1 MVASIFISY
10 AHTDRAR
17 AEQFAALF
25 AAAGWSVWWDREITG
40 GSHFDKATEEAIAA
54 AKVIVVLWSRASVA
68 SHWVRAEA
76 AWALAKDKLLSVKI
90 DDVDPPLP
98 FFHVPTIDLAG
109 WDGAGDDPP
118 LSRFLGEIAA
128 LVGESDVAAS
138 IFISYADEDHER
150 AEKLASRLTAV
161 GRSVW
166 WRGKI
171 RRGRRFDKVTED
183 AIGVAKVVVVLWSHA
198 SVVSHWVRAEA
209 AWALARDKLL
219 PVKIDDI
226 DLPLQFFHV
235 PTVDLAK
242 WNGAVDDPA
251 LSRLLGEIAAQ
262 LDGSGVRAAS
272 ENSPVEDLPVATVT
286 AQATESLAVR
296 SLPESGSP
304 SPSGR
309 SRSMLAPTGFWSYT
323 TSDDK
328 NSRGKLSQLR
338 ALLAAELQ
346 QHIGRLPEVHIFQ
359 DVAAIPPGRDWEKQ
373 IREALEACSFMIPLI
388 TPAFLQSEWCCREV
402 ALFRAREAALG
413 RDDLIYP
420 IHWLDTDHTD
430 PNFSEDC
437 YDKEI
442 LFFLR
447 SRQWIDFRRLR
458 LGSLHNRE
466 SHDKLAQISI
476 AIRGALRRARL
487 DDT

>member
-1 MVASIFISY
+1 M
-10 AHTDRAR
+10 
-17 AEQFAALF
+17 
-25 AAAGWSVWWDREITG
+25 
-40 GSHFDKATEEAIAA
+40 
-54 AKVIVVLWSRASVA
+54 
-68 SHWVRAEA
+68 
-76 AWALAKDKLLSVKI
+76 AKDKLLSVKI

-226 DLPLQFFHV
+226 DLPPQFFHV

-251 LSRLLGEIAAQ
+251 LSRLLGEIAVQ
-262 LDGSGVRAAS
+262 Q
-272 ENSPVEDLPVATVT
+272 T
-286 AQATESLAVR
+286 
-296 SLPESGSP
+296 
-304 SPSGR
+304 
-309 SRSMLAPTGFWSYT
+309 
-323 TSDDK
+323 
-328 NSRGKLSQLR
+328 LS
-338 ALLAAELQ
+338 
-346 QHIGRLPEVHIFQ
+346 V
-359 DVAAIPPGRDWEKQ
+359 PGR
-373 IREALEACSFMIPLI
+373 
-388 TPAFLQSEWCCREV
+388 
-402 ALFRAREAALG
+402 AR
-413 RDDLIYP
+413 P
-420 IHWLDTDHTD
+420 S
-430 PNFSEDC
+430 N
-437 YDKEI
+437 
-442 LFFLR
+442 
-447 SRQWIDFRRLR
+447 
-458 LGSLHNRE
+458 
-466 SHDKLAQISI
+466 
-476 AIRGALRRARL
+476 
-487 DDT
+487 